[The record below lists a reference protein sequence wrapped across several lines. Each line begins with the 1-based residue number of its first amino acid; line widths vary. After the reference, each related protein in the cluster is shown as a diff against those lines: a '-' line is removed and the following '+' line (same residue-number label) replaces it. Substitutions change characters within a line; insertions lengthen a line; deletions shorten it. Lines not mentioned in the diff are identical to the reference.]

1 MYFIALNNIRLFA
14 QHGLYAEEKILG
26 NNFVVNCKVG
36 IEQKKIES
44 IDDTIDYALLSAII
58 HQHFAVPTPLLETV
72 AARIEDDIMRKYPV
86 IRYFY
91 LSIKKL
97 NPALNARADSSEV
110 IIENNY

>member
-1 MYFIALNNIRLFA
+1 M
-14 QHGLYAEEKILG
+14 
-26 NNFVVNCKVG
+26 G

>member
-1 MYFIALNNIRLFA
+1 
-14 QHGLYAEEKILG
+14 
-26 NNFVVNCKVG
+26 
-36 IEQKKIES
+36 
-44 IDDTIDYALLSAII
+44 
-58 HQHFAVPTPLLETV
+58 VPTPLLESV
-72 AARIEDDIMRKYPV
+72 AARIEDDIMRKYPA